1 MNKTYN
7 TSKWGEVSE
16 DFLIKKKKKASTCG
30 VFLKFALLFLF
41 LSGVCCAVT
50 VLTIQDIITLDLDTR
65 LLLMVFLGLAAAA
78 LLFFVIWTIMFF
90 SFDIMGI
97 KKALNEAREQ
107 EIDRLQ
113 KEQQAG
119 EDETEIQSS
128 EEDAGVYDDLPV
140 ITEPVEEFPVSL
152 DAEEDDP
159 LPEDEGYD
167 EELTLEDEEDFS
179 DGFEEA
185 ADDEINEDS
194 VMDDESSEFE
204 EPDEFISGDT
214 SESENQEIEIA
225 TEEADSTSSI
235 KEETQLDTDSDDEEP
250 KAVDRTEDK
259 KESVQAVDTFAVNSY
274 DRDNEGTFQAVFDE
288 MRGVFFDHLRN
299 KDNEILAL
307 KAQLSELKTEKELL
321 SAHNEEVKKLLAD
334 ESAKCRELEE
344 NLSEA
349 LKRIESME
357 YVRKDSEKISIE
369 MLPQAE
375 IVPLNMEI
383 RIPSIKEVFP
393 EESVKETGFARDM
406 REVEEALAV
415 EE

>member
-1 MNKTYN
+1 M
-7 TSKWGEVSE
+7 
-16 DFLIKKKKKASTCG
+16 
-30 VFLKFALLFLF
+30 
-41 LSGVCCAVT
+41 T

-334 ESAKCRELEE
+334 ESAKRRELEE

>member
-1 MNKTYN
+1 M
-7 TSKWGEVSE
+7 
-16 DFLIKKKKKASTCG
+16 
-30 VFLKFALLFLF
+30 
-41 LSGVCCAVT
+41 
-50 VLTIQDIITLDLDTR
+50 
-65 LLLMVFLGLAAAA
+65 
-78 LLFFVIWTIMFF
+78 
-90 SFDIMGI
+90 
-97 KKALNEAREQ
+97 
-107 EIDRLQ
+107 
-113 KEQQAG
+113 
-119 EDETEIQSS
+119 
-128 EEDAGVYDDLPV
+128 
-140 ITEPVEEFPVSL
+140 
-152 DAEEDDP
+152 
-159 LPEDEGYD
+159 
-167 EELTLEDEEDFS
+167 
-179 DGFEEA
+179 
-185 ADDEINEDS
+185 
-194 VMDDESSEFE
+194 
-204 EPDEFISGDT
+204 
-214 SESENQEIEIA
+214 
-225 TEEADSTSSI
+225 
-235 KEETQLDTDSDDEEP
+235 
-250 KAVDRTEDK
+250 
-259 KESVQAVDTFAVNSY
+259 DTFAENSY

-406 REVEEALAV
+406 REVEEALVV

>member
-1 MNKTYN
+1 M
-7 TSKWGEVSE
+7 
-16 DFLIKKKKKASTCG
+16 
-30 VFLKFALLFLF
+30 
-41 LSGVCCAVT
+41 T

-140 ITEPVEEFPVSL
+140 ITEPVEEFPVNL

-194 VMDDESSEFE
+194 VMNDESSEFE
-204 EPDEFISGDT
+204 EPNEFISGDT
-214 SESENQEIEIA
+214 SESENQEIEIV

-259 KESVQAVDTFAVNSY
+259 KESVQAVDTFA
-274 DRDNEGTFQAVFDE
+274 E
-288 MRGVFFDHLRN
+288 N

-406 REVEEALAV
+406 REVEEALVV